1 MRFRNLLMGPEA
13 IVIAVDMR
21 SSSRMLDDLIIHSR
35 LDPYIELLTAM
46 KHQIAASTI
55 SHRCTPYKFTG
66 DGWLILFDP
75 STAGAVIYAFM
86 RELSACY
93 EAKSDKLLSCL
104 NVRPPKHGLTFGID
118 SGLIRKETM
127 FQRPEY
133 IGQPIVTACRLQA
146 ACGRLQT
153 PSYSAFVST
162 TVFDQYLAAIS
173 GIITEDGSLR
183 LGTVEDGKDLAYKQ
197 LPIA

>member
-13 IVIAVDMR
+13 VVIAIDMR
-21 SSSRMLDDLIIHSR
+21 SSSAILDDLIIHSR

-46 KHQIAASTI
+46 KHQIADSTM

-66 DGWLILFDP
+66 DGWLILFGPD
-75 STAGAVIYAFM
+75 TAGSVIYAFM

-93 EAKSDKLLSCL
+93 RTKSEKLLSCL
-104 NVRPPKHGLTFGID
+104 NVRPTKHGLTFGID
-118 SGLIRKETM
+118 SGSIRKETM

-153 PSYSAFVST
+153 PLYSAFVSE
-162 TVFDQYLAAIS
+162 TVFDRYLAAIP
-173 GIITEDGSLR
+173 GLATEEGSLR
-183 LGTVEDGKDLAYKQ
+183 IGTSQAGKDLRYKQ
-197 LPIA
+197 LSIE